1 MHTHINIHINER
13 KVTLEGNQM
22 TGSLLKE
29 LLGIQDEVKL
39 YKKVPHAPDEEII
52 NSQTYLIVN
61 GETFFSDDFH
71 KEIKIF
77 IDQKEYQLSKSEITG
92 AELKSLAGIYA
103 VEYKLLKEVKNGG
116 ADEVIDDNITYEIE
130 NKDEFFSVPTG
141 IQNGGTI

>member
-1 MHTHINIHINER
+1 MHTHINIHINEI

-22 TGSLLKE
+22 TGALLKKK
-29 LLGIQDEVKL
+29 LGIQEEVKL
-39 YKKVPHAPDEEII
+39 YKKIPHAPDEEII

-61 GETFFSDDFH
+61 GETFFSDDFN

-77 IDQKEYQLSKSEITG
+77 IDQKEYQLSKSVITG
-92 AELKSLAGIYA
+92 AELKALAGISA
-103 VEYKLLKEVKNGG
+103 VEYKLLKEVKHGG
-116 ADEVIDDNITYEIE
+116 ADEVIEDNVAYEIE